1 MQDPYLTLGVAR
13 DDATD
18 EVIRQAYLTAIRRHP
33 AEREPERFQ
42 AVCDAYETLK
52 TKKSRLAYVLFNTDM
67 PTPAEILEQLT
78 ESGQRSRPDIELFCE
93 ILGGAADKR

>member
-1 MQDPYLTLGVAR
+1 MQDPYLTLGVAW

-33 AEREPERFQ
+33 AEREPEQFQ

-52 TKKSRLAYVLFNTDM
+52 TQKARLGYALFDADL
-67 PTPAEILEQLT
+67 PTPDELLERLVEKEQPA
-78 ESGQRSRPDIELFCE
+78 RPDIELFRE
-93 ILGGAADKR
+93 VLRAAVGKR